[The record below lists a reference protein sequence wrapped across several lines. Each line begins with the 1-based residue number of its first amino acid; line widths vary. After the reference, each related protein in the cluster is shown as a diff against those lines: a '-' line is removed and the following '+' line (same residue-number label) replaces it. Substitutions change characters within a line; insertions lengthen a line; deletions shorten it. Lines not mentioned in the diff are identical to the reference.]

1 MPALPTGT
9 VTFLFTDIEGSTRLL
24 EEHGAAYAALLE
36 EHRRILREA
45 LTRHGGVEVDTQ
57 GDAFFAA
64 FARATDA
71 VAAAE
76 DAQREL
82 EIPVRMGIH
91 TGEPTVTSEGYVG
104 LDVHRAAR
112 ISAAGHGRQVVLS
125 ETTERLL
132 QGSKLRDLGEHRL
145 KDLGQPLRL
154 YQLGERDFPPLR
166 SLNQTNLPA
175 QPSPLIGRDRELGEL
190 LPLVEQSRL
199 VTLTGPGGSGKT
211 RLALQVAAELVEE
224 FRDGVFWVPLAT
236 VTDPDLVLPEVGHAI
251 GAKDGLGA
259 HIGDR
264 RLLLLL
270 DNLEQVVE
278 AAPNLSE
285 LLEDCPNLHVLA
297 TSRALLRVAG
307 ERDYPV
313 DPLPEEDAIALFRD
327 RAAAVD
333 PIEAVREICRRLDGL
348 PLAIELAAA
357 RTRLLAPEQL
367 LSRLDQALPVLTGG
381 RRDAPERQRT
391 LRATIEWSYDLLDA
405 EEQRLFRCLAVFAG
419 SFTLE
424 GAEEVCEADLETL
437 DSLLEKSLVRRWA
450 SGRLGMLETIREF
463 ARERLDE
470 SGETGRHQERLF
482 EYLLAAAPISSE
494 VKDVTAQAL
503 DRLGEE
509 LPNYRASLAWALE
522 ADPRRCLELAVSLGR
537 FWVIRD
543 HAEGDRWLTDALNA
557 TTHAPPELRAEALL
571 WAGSCRFLSWDYA
584 PAAAMVEESLA
595 LFRDLGDLNRV
606 ADALDRL
613 SGAQFM
619 LGNREDARA
628 SAEES
633 LALCEELGNRRQM
646 MYALG
651 KVGSF
656 AREDG
661 DTARARETYEQVL
674 ALAREFGD
682 RWWTAGATGTL
693 AYWALED
700 GELARAA
707 KLSRESTA
715 IAAELGDRLSLAE
728 CFGLLAAIAAA
739 QGKPGVAGQFWGA
752 LEALELEG
760 QRMYPEW
767 RARYSARAHEVEGP
781 EFAAAVERVRELPP
795 DDAVAAALAEID

>member
-1 MPALPTGT
+1 M
-9 VTFLFTDIEGSTRLL
+9 
-24 EEHGAAYAALLE
+24 
-36 EHRRILREA
+36 
-45 LTRHGGVEVDTQ
+45 DTQ

-76 DAQREL
+76 EAQREL

-211 RLALQVAAELVEE
+211 RLALQAAASSSRSSGTVSSG
-224 FRDGVFWVPLAT
+224 FRSPPSPIQIRSCRRSARRS
-236 VTDPDLVLPEVGHAI
+236 EH
-251 GAKDGLGA
+251 KDGLGE

-270 DNLEQVVE
+270 DNLEQVRG
-278 AAPNLSE
+278 SCRRT
-285 LLEDCPNLHVLA
+285 CPSCSRTVR
-297 TSRALLRVAG
+297 TSTCS
-307 ERDYPV
+307 P
-313 DPLPEEDAIALFRD
+313 PPEHCFGSPANGTIRWTRSPSEDAIALFRD

-367 LSRLDQALPVLTGG
+367 LSRLDQALPLLTGG

-424 GAEEVCEADLETL
+424 AAEEVCEADLETL
-437 DSLLEKSLVRRWA
+437 DSLLEKSLVRQ
-450 SGRLGMLETIREF
+450 M
-463 ARERLDE
+463 
-470 SGETGRHQERLF
+470 GE
-482 EYLLAAAPISSE
+482 
-494 VKDVTAQAL
+494 
-503 DRLGEE
+503 
-509 LPNYRASLAWALE
+509 
-522 ADPRRCLELAVSLGR
+522 
-537 FWVIRD
+537 
-543 HAEGDRWLTDALNA
+543 
-557 TTHAPPELRAEALL
+557 
-571 WAGSCRFLSWDYA
+571 
-584 PAAAMVEESLA
+584 
-595 LFRDLGDLNRV
+595 
-606 ADALDRL
+606 
-613 SGAQFM
+613 
-619 LGNREDARA
+619 
-628 SAEES
+628 
-633 LALCEELGNRRQM
+633 
-646 MYALG
+646 
-651 KVGSF
+651 
-656 AREDG
+656 
-661 DTARARETYEQVL
+661 
-674 ALAREFGD
+674 
-682 RWWTAGATGTL
+682 WTAWDA
-693 AYWALED
+693 
-700 GELARAA
+700 
-707 KLSRESTA
+707 
-715 IAAELGDRLSLAE
+715 GDDS
-728 CFGLLAAIAAA
+728 
-739 QGKPGVAGQFWGA
+739 
-752 LEALELEG
+752 
-760 QRMYPEW
+760 
-767 RARYSARAHEVEGP
+767 
-781 EFAAAVERVRELPP
+781 
-795 DDAVAAALAEID
+795 